1 MKTKKKIDFSKVK
14 PEEMTKYEIA
24 KELGLFD
31 KVMKDGWGALS
42 AKETGRIGGMVTKRR
57 KDLKEVFWNIICF
70 IVY

>member
-31 KVMKDGWGALS
+31 KVIRHFVG
-42 AKETGRIGGMVTKRR
+42 
-57 KDLKEVFWNIICF
+57 
-70 IVY
+70 

>member
-1 MKTKKKIDFSKVK
+1 
-14 PEEMTKYEIA
+14 MTKYEIA

-57 KDLKEVFWNIICF
+57 KDLKEVKEQK
-70 IVY
+70 